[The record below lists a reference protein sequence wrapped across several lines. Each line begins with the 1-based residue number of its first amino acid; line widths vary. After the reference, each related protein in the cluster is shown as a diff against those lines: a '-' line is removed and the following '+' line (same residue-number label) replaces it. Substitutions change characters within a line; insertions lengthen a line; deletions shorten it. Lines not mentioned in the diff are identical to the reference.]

1 MKHCALAQI
10 CKYFVDSYLD
20 GYLLSMDSLS
30 VEQYDSAEQEAISEL
45 PNVVI
50 EAFQPVAFHQV
61 GYPTRIR
68 RESELVKYIEVLHYN
83 RFEKDYSTLLE
94 GLTEKEFSLLR
105 HLTSLVSVFSESQFG
120 RKVLARSSLLRMIN
134 ILRHIKYIW
143 GDARPRVFEI
153 GPGNGYLGAMLMLEG
168 YPYAA
173 TDISQAFYLYQN
185 HLWNFI
191 SNSINNNLVEAV
203 YPQKE
208 QLFDNLLLPGNV
220 IHIPWWE
227 YVRLKD
233 QKLPYFDIVTCNHA
247 LCEMQYRSLR
257 FNLIIAKR
265 MLREEYLS
273 ESLLFKAFPKAF
285 VFEGS
290 GAQLIHK
297 LTNVINLFLSLGYVM
312 LYNDEF
318 ITILVKGDNECLSN
332 SVYQKIVEGRQHH
345 QDSTKVNI
353 DDVNSFYTELIGSE
367 EHLSPDE
374 LFFKFVQGTE

>member
-1 MKHCALAQI
+1 MAPLT
-10 CKYFVDSYLD
+10 V
-20 GYLLSMDSLS
+20 G
-30 VEQYDSAEQEAISEL
+30 EYDSAEQEAISEL
-45 PNVVI
+45 PNVI
-50 EAFQPVAFHQV
+50 QEAFQPVAFQKV
-61 GYPTRIR
+61 GYPTRIS

-83 RFEKDYSTLLE
+83 RFENDYSTLLD

-134 ILRHIKYIW
+134 ILRHIQYVW
-143 GDARPRVFEI
+143 GDARPTVFEI

-191 SNSINNNLVEAV
+191 SDSINNNLIEAV
-203 YPQKE
+203 YNQKE
-208 QLFDNLLLPGNV
+208 PVFNHLLLPGNV
-220 IHIPWWE
+220 IHIPWWQ
-227 YVRLKD
+227 YVKLKD
-233 QKLPYFDIVTCNHA
+233 EKLPYFDIVTCNHA

-290 GAQLIHK
+290 GSQLIHNFKSVIK
-297 LTNVINLFLSLGYVM
+297 LFQDLGYLV
-312 LYNDEF
+312 LCNDEF
-318 ITILVKGDNECLSN
+318 ITILVLGDNEDLYN
-332 SVYQKIVEGRQHH
+332 SIPQKIVEGRQNH
-345 QDSTKVNI
+345 QESKKVKI
-353 DDVNSFYTELIGSE
+353 DEVNNFYTELIGSE

-374 LFFKFVQGTE
+374 LFFKFVLGTE

>member
-1 MKHCALAQI
+1 MKPCALPRI
-10 CKYFVDSYLD
+10 CEYLIDSYLD
-20 GYLLSMDSLS
+20 RYLLSMAPLT
-30 VEQYDSAEQEAISEL
+30 VGEYDSAEQEAISEL
-45 PNVVI
+45 PNVI
-50 EAFQPVAFHQV
+50 QEAFQPVAFQKV
-61 GYPTRIR
+61 GYPTRIS

-83 RFEKDYSTLLE
+83 RFENDYSTLLD

-134 ILRHIKYIW
+134 ILRHIQYVW
-143 GDARPRVFEI
+143 GDARPTVFEI

-191 SNSINNNLVEAV
+191 SDSINNNLIEAV
-203 YPQKE
+203 YNQKE
-208 QLFDNLLLPGNV
+208 PVFNHLLLPGNV
-220 IHIPWWE
+220 IHIPWWQ
-227 YVRLKD
+227 YVKLKD
-233 QKLPYFDIVTCNHA
+233 EKLPYFDIVTCNHA

-290 GAQLIHK
+290 GSQLIHNFKSVIK
-297 LTNVINLFLSLGYVM
+297 LFQDLGYLV
-312 LYNDEF
+312 LCNDEF
-318 ITILVKGDNECLSN
+318 ITILVLGDNEDLYN
-332 SVYQKIVEGRQHH
+332 SIPQKIVEGRQNH
-345 QDSTKVNI
+345 QESKKVKI
-353 DDVNSFYTELIGSE
+353 DEVNNFYTELIGSE

-374 LFFKFVQGTE
+374 LFFKFVLGTE